1 MNKFTKLLV
10 VATALFAYSCAV
22 DSTTD
27 LSVST
32 DIGKTTEFT
41 LSLEDSRTQLGEKV
55 GDLYPLYWSEGDQIS
70 INGNASEPLG
80 ANYNGAA
87 TATFS
92 VSGTL
97 LPPFGITYPAAPANQ
112 VVFAE
117 KQTHTGNA
125 TFGSGVSTMYA
136 YSTDGSTGEIKH
148 LTGVL
153 KFGVTGSA
161 TLVKA
166 QISTIDRK
174 PIAGA
179 FAFDFEK
186 GVATATKA
194 SKSLIEYSFGEG
206 VQLSSEPTYLHVA
219 VPAGVYGDMYV
230 TLYDAEGGVMYATI
244 KANEEKPLVAGN
256 IREFS
261 NAIEYAADEA
271 IFIIKDKASL
281 LAWGA
286 QAATSNAHAVMVADV
301 DMTGENWTSVEGF
314 AGIFS
319 GNGYSI
325 KGLNAPLFGTTDAM
339 LIEGIHLE
347 DVDIEISNV
356 GHAGALVC
364 WTQQHSNSIIRNC
377 STSGKMVVTQDGSI
391 TENTYIGGAIG
402 RHTSSDAISGV
413 VNKVDI
419 EVKGTYTPS
428 VILGGVAGSAAA
440 ADMVKCVNLGN
451 IVFNGESSGIIYIGG
466 ITRAAI
472 NISDCVNGSKD
483 DATGETGKIVI
494 NGIHKNAVVVA
505 GIIEN
510 KGSTSGT
517 NCHNYGNIYY
527 QSASSTK
534 WVQLC
539 GLVRFNKE
547 NQTYW
552 TDCSNHGDIIVTGST
567 DDSFILGGFSTRH
580 FQTCV
585 YQNCH
590 NYGDITVK
598 AEASATMIAAGGL
611 MGTNDDTGEVCYLY
625 ECSNSGN
632 IEVYSAAPNKVYLG
646 GFNGKL
652 EAGQCLIGLQNDPTI
667 VAVNNGNIL
676 YEAEN
681 KEAVVYIGGI
691 SGLVTDN
698 LTSGV
703 TEVSSAHR
711 VAYTTNNG
719 DITVNGSCHTLNVG
733 GLTGRYAKGTGKG
746 ATLYYALIDSTNNGD
761 ITVNATVESG
771 ACAIGGL
778 LGYQIHTFS
787 TVAGN
792 WINNGKL
799 TFTGTVVGD
808 RLLVGG
814 FVGATDRA
822 FSGKNNTI
830 YNFGDIECTGKVNTA
845 KNNRIGGVYGQTNKT
860 FANCHVYFTMM
871 ASGYSHVGML
881 TGCERTSAVIGSNC
895 SVGGRVGT
903 YDIENEEYEYETIKT
918 SNFYKHLYGGST
930 DWTGVDNYDNC
941 TLLTKKPTL

>member
-1 MNKFTKLLV
+1 MNKYTKLLV
-10 VATALFAYSCAV
+10 VATAIFAYSCAI
-22 DSTTD
+22 DSTAD
-27 LSVST
+27 LSVAT
-32 DIGKTTEFT
+32 DNERTTEFT
-41 LSLEDSRTQLGEKV
+41 ISLEESRTQLSEKV
-55 GDLYPLYWSEGDQIS
+55 GDSYPLYWSEGDQIS
-70 INGNASEPLG
+70 INGNASEPL
-80 ANYNGAA
+80 AASYNGSP

-92 VSGTL
+92 VKGVL

-117 KQTHTGNA
+117 KQTHASNT

-136 YSTDGSTGEIKH
+136 YSTDGTTGDIKH

-186 GVATATKA
+186 GIATATED
-194 SKSLIEYSFGEG
+194 SKSVIEYSFGDG
-206 VQLSSEPTYLHVA
+206 IQLSSEPTYLHVA
-219 VPAGVYGDMYV
+219 VPGGVYGAIYV
-230 TLYDAEGGVMYATI
+230 TLYDAEGGVMYSTI
-244 KANEEKPLVAGN
+244 KADEEKPLSAGN
-256 IREFS
+256 VREFS
-261 NAIEYAADEA
+261 NSIEYAADEA
-271 IFIIKDKASL
+271 IFVIKDKASL

-286 QAATSNAHAVMVADV
+286 QAAASNAHAVMVADV
-301 DMTGENWTSVEGF
+301 DMTGENWTTVEGF

-325 KGLNAPLFGTTDAM
+325 KGLNAPLFGTTDAL
-339 LIEGIHLE
+339 LIEGVHLV
-347 DVDIEISNV
+347 DVDIELTNV
-356 GHAGALVC
+356 VNTGALVG
-364 WTQQHSNSIIRNC
+364 WIRKSTESAVRNC
-377 STSGKMVVTQDGSI
+377 SASGKIVISHDGSV
-391 TENTYIGGAIG
+391 TEPVYIGGIVG
-402 RHTSSDAISGV
+402 RYTSKEEATGLL
-413 VNKVDI
+413 NKVSLEI
-419 EVKGTYTPS
+419 NGTYKGNQIVAG
-428 VILGGVAGSAAA
+428 VIGSAAA
-440 ADMVKCVNLGN
+440 TKMSKCTNLGT
-451 IVFNGESSGIIYIGG
+451 IVYNGDGTGVLYVAGIS
-466 ITRAAI
+466 RAVVGLT
-472 NISDCVNGSKD
+472 DCVNGAKD
-483 DATGETGKIVI
+483 DATGETAKIVV
-494 NGIHKNAVVVA
+494 NGTHANAVVV
-505 GIIEN
+505 GGVVEEN
-510 KGSTSGT
+510 KGLECT

-527 QSASSTK
+527 KSASASK
-534 WVQLC
+534 YVQLC
-539 GLVRFNKE
+539 GLVRYNSE
-547 NQTYW
+547 NDTYW
-552 TDCSNHGDIIVTGST
+552 TDCSNHGDIFVTGATS
-567 DDSFILGGFSTRH
+567 DAFILGGFTTRH
-580 FQTCV
+580 FQNIV
-585 YQNCH
+585 YTNCN
-590 NYGDITVK
+590 NYGDIIVK
-598 AEASATMIAAGGL
+598 AEAKSTMLSAGGFI
-611 MGTNDDTGEVCYLY
+611 GTNDDTGESCHLRNCNNY
-625 ECSNSGN
+625 GN

-652 EAGQCLIGLQNDPTI
+652 EAGQCLIGLQDDPTI

-691 SGLVTDN
+691 SGLVADN

-703 TEVSSAHR
+703 TEVTSAHR
-711 VAYTTNNG
+711 VVNTINNG
-719 DITVNGSCHTLNVG
+719 SITVNGVCHTLNVG

-746 ATLYYALIDSTNNGD
+746 AKLYYALIDSTNNGD

-845 KNNRIGGVYGQTNKT
+845 KGNRIGGIYGQTNKT

-881 TGCERTSAVIGSNC
+881 TGCERTSAVIGSKC
-895 SVGGRVGT
+895 SVGGRFAT
-903 YDIENEEYEYETIKT
+903 YNTEDEEYEYETIATK
-918 SNFYKHLYGGST
+918 NFFKHLYGGNT
-930 DWTGVDNYDNC
+930 EWTGVENYDGC
-941 TLLTKKPTL
+941 TVLTAKPTL